1 MILRRAAACRAV
13 IALPLLACLLPG
25 CSARTDQPGTLS
37 ADRNA
42 QLNDAAAMLAN
53 DSVTLD
59 AVTTN
64 RQDQP

>member
-1 MILRRAAACRAV
+1 MIRRRAAAHRAM
-13 IALPLLACLLPG
+13 IAAPLLACLTPG

-37 ADRNA
+37 ADRSA
-42 QLNDAAAMLAN
+42 QLNDAAAMLAD

-59 AVTTN
+59 AVTHN

>member
-1 MILRRAAACRAV
+1 MIAA
-13 IALPLLACLLPG
+13 PLLACLLPG
-25 CSARTDQPGTLS
+25 CSARIDQPGALS

-59 AVTTN
+59 AVTAN

>member
-1 MILRRAAACRAV
+1 MRQRAAGVAAV
-13 IALPLLACLLPG
+13 AAPLLACLTPG
-25 CSARTDQPGTLS
+25 CSAGTEQPGALS

-59 AVTTN
+59 AVTAN